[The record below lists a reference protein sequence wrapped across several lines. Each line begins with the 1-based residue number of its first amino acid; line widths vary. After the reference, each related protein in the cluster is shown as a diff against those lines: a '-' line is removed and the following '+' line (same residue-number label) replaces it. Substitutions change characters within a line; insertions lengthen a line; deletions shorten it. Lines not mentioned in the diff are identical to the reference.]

1 MRHTL
6 ATVLVIVTAPAGYLT
21 AGWASASAPPH
32 LPTVQIMRAT
42 LDRNAHTVDLRVRI
56 CYSAGRRAQVTII
69 ERRTFHGRHTTH
81 RWAPRGEE
89 PTRVS
94 RFTCRTGWRLNWLL
108 EPRLRGPGTYTATI
122 RVRDGFGRWSPA
134 VAFTVVSA

>member
-1 MRHTL
+1 MRHGL
-6 ATVLVIVTAPAGYLT
+6 ATVLVIVTALAGCPA
-21 AGWASASAPPH
+21 ARQASASALPH
-32 LPTVQIMRAT
+32 LPTVQILRAT
-42 LDRNAHTVDLRVRI
+42 LDRNVHTVDLRVRI
-56 CYSAGRRAQVTII
+56 CFSAGPRAQVAIT
-69 ERRTFHGRHTTH
+69 EHRTFHGRHATH
-81 RWAPRGEE
+81 RWAPRGED

-94 RFTCRTGWRLNWLL
+94 PFTCRTGWRLNWLL